1 MKKTIILVLLVLAL
15 AIVPAM
21 ADDHGAGHSKIG
33 TILGRGI
40 FVTYGFPGGGSNEV
54 NVFVGS
60 DWNFNYLSLGANY
73 LFRMVDIDIEGET
86 FPLSLGPQADVRI
99 PLNGGDLSMGILADL
114 RWEYTFKFPLNL
126 FIELGLGVDL
136 NFGNN
141 VSLGFGWVA
150 GLGVRYVFGMN

>member
-1 MKKTIILVLLVLAL
+1 VKKTIILVLLVLSL

-21 ADDHGAGHSKIG
+21 AEENGAGHSKIG
-33 TILGRGI
+33 TILGRGL
-40 FVTYGFPGGGSNEV
+40 FVTYGFPGGGSNEI

-86 FPLSLGPQADVRI
+86 FPLSLGPQADIRI
-99 PLNGGDLSMGILADL
+99 PLNGSSLKLGILADL

-126 FIELGLGVDL
+126 FIEVGLGLDL
-136 NFGNN
+136 DFGNN
-141 VSLGFGWVA
+141 VNLGFGWDA
-150 GLGVRYVFGMN
+150 GIGIRYVFGMN